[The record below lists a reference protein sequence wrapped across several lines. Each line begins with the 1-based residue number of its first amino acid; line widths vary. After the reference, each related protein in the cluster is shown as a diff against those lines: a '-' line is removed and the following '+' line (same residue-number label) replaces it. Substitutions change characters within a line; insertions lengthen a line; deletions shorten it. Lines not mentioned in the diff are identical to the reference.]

1 MGKRTPK
8 AGRKHASKSDYA
20 NVVDAVNYAAGPAN
34 AAVHG
39 LGQYLP
45 PSYPPPRE
53 LSLAEVRDRAEMAVL
68 RAITD
73 LMVWNPGGDAERN
86 ARLNVLIGALCAVR
100 S

>member
-1 MGKRTPK
+1 MGKKKP
-8 AGRKHASKSDYA
+8 HAQHR
-20 NVVDAVNYAAGPAN
+20 NVLN
-34 AAVHG
+34 APQPNTGSPQEPLIG

-53 LSLAEVRDRAEMAVL
+53 LSLADVRDRAEMAVL

-86 ARLNVLIGALCAVR
+86 ARLNALIGALCAVR
-100 S
+100 P